1 MGIPRQENLQSRM
14 KNKKLIYILLPAA
27 VLIWGLILG
36 KIIVRIRQP
45 AKEFQMHKSPI
56 QPGTDILSRD
66 TITLIADYRDPFLG
80 DGNIQVKPNR
90 KVVEPKDRAFKLQKE
105 PTRSVQW
112 PEINYKGTITNN
124 RDDQHTGLV
133 RIEDADFLIHKGDM
147 IKEIFFVEI
156 YPDSVKA
163 VYQNES
169 KTIMKKR

>member
-1 MGIPRQENLQSRM
+1 M
-14 KNKKLIYILLPAA
+14 KNKKLIYVLLPAA
-27 VLIWGLILG
+27 VLIWGFIIL
-36 KIIVRIRQP
+36 KIIVKVRQP
-45 AKEFQMHKSPI
+45 VKEFQMQQSSI
-56 QPGTDILSRD
+56 QPGTDILQRD

-80 DGNIQVKPNR
+80 DGNTQVKPNR

-105 PTRSVQW
+105 PTLSVQW
-112 PEINYKGTITNN
+112 PEVSYKGTITNN

-156 YPDSVKA
+156 YSDSIKA
-163 VYQNES
+163 VFQNES